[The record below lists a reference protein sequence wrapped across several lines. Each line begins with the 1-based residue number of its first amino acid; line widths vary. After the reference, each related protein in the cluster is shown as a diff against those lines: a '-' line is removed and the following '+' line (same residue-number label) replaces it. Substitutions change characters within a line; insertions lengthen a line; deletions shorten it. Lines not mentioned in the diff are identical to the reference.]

1 MVNPTQQSTCI
12 WGALFPDGPA
22 RTGCWSSTAPWQGVC
37 NRAWQ
42 SKSRSLLR
50 LQGVISAGKNGAE
63 RKSGEAELCWM
74 VTEQGHHLFSNHC
87 GRGHLVSQPGGT
99 FLPRPACRG
108 GGLAWSRGS
117 TTANIMF
124 EAPRDIDSQTPQSF
138 MLDIKYISKF
148 LSRREAFLPVWLALC
163 ISKGKP
169 YRPPFFCYTC
179 CITSSPAKLRTEA
192 FLVASKLQI
201 GMSGKMKTYRVVIP
215 QEKRGAPSIKHFCQ
229 LLGKLSSRFS
239 LRRRNL

>member
-1 MVNPTQQSTCI
+1 MKLKGNQARLNCAGWSLSRDITSSPTTVAVATWSASLVAPSSRAQ
-12 WGALFPDGPA
+12 PA
-22 RTGCWSSTAPWQGVC
+22 VA
-37 NRAWQ
+37 
-42 SKSRSLLR
+42 
-50 LQGVISAGKNGAE
+50 
-63 RKSGEAELCWM
+63 
-74 VTEQGHHLFSNHC
+74 
-87 GRGHLVSQPGGT
+87 
-99 FLPRPACRG
+99 